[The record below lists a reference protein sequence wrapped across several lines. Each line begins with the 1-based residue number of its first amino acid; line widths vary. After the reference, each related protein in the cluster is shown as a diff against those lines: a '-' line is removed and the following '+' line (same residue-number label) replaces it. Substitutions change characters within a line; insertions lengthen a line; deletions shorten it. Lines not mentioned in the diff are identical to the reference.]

1 MSTFNFAGFTW
12 PRACATLP
20 TGPLKARARARKRSM
35 CGPSYRSPTPNSRT
49 GWGFYEGSNDLFSLR
64 EETRGKTYRW
74 SDHWDAIEAIV
85 YRLPK
90 GRGFLAG
97 HTMGEGMSAGVD
109 SGVFTDL
116 ADAVARAND
125 EAEHVACKE
134 SEGQYLFDAMQA
146 AENAVDHA
154 ESELQDCL
162 ALRRMG
168 RRTTDDA
175 AEAVQAVRDARE
187 NLIEATADYERGV
200 S

>member
-1 MSTFNFAGFTW
+1 
-12 PRACATLP
+12 
-20 TGPLKARARARKRSM
+20 M
-35 CGPSYRSPTPNSRT
+35 CGPSYRSPRPNSRA

-74 SDHWDAIEAIV
+74 GDSDDTIEAVV

-90 GRGFLAG
+90 GRGFIAG

-125 EAEHVACKE
+125 EAEHVATAE
-134 SEGQYLFDAMQA
+134 SENQYLFDAMML

-168 RRTTDDA
+168 RRATQSVID
-175 AEAVQAVRDARE
+175 AVQAVRDARE
-187 NLIEATADYERGV
+187 SLTEAKADYERGV